1 MNPTT
6 PASSSFAAFV
16 SDHRTLLIAIGIALL
31 VIIALAIVVVL
42 LRRRRAPGARASGPS
57 LSERLER
64 VWKPFYRSL
73 PRHARHFPTVI
84 VMGDAG
90 AGKSRLIDTHVD
102 WRGQSHQFLPGAAQG
117 DLLQIYLGPD
127 AIVHEVSASLLH
139 DSSAGARRALSRLWR
154 RLGRGPAVVVVVV
167 NAQDLAVPRP
177 DALRG
182 LAQLVRGKLRVIAAR
197 RPVELRVCLTHLD
210 QAPGY
215 QELAYVLGAR
225 MRGLALDQA
234 AGQGAQSPGDAIA
247 AQLEAELTRA
257 LVRQRHDEF
266 RRMVAF
272 CQSFP
277 ARFAALTPFL
287 RSLAGDEPFA
297 PRYRLDS
304 LCLSAAGRDCQVG
317 LPFAVSRTAVIH
329 SLRVARRRHTAASLT
344 LGASLAAALA
354 GVGLWHSDRIG
365 LAEAAVAAL
374 AGAADDR
381 PGSSEAPAIDATER
395 AAAAE
400 IMRLHDSEIL
410 GLDHSFVPR
419 KQRLRARF
427 LDTVRRS
434 YLLPRVRPGASRVE
448 LLYVASL
455 IYAAHGTE
463 LGALVSAEAQ
473 RWAERIDVP
482 EHVIADYIRLSEQPW
497 DGRISLPAPGAA
509 HAALEAADWRPYLA
523 ELGRMLGQERV
534 APAELEAVR
543 ARTPIVTSSEELR
556 VLAVVAELL
565 GQDPALR
572 GQLAT
577 ILAQPRDSAWV
588 RAHHGD
594 LAAVTDLVRRAHL
607 RVPEVPG
614 WPLVRLMREIEAV
627 SLPVGPHPLY
637 AFDIEGERFAVD
649 AGAWAALLARSRTG
663 LMLDAFL
670 TDLASSKREAFFPAG
685 VSLPAAGAVAEVPN
699 QGPSELIRGPY
710 TRAAFDA
717 YVAPVLRAVDEQGW
731 QPGSQGAGPHRSLPM
746 GPADRARLAS
756 VIDDSASEYARGYGR
771 ELERY
776 YRSFRFEVTTPAALA
791 PALSALSEPSS
802 SLVSFLR
809 VVARQAAPVGNSAGD
824 SSGDGSGDGT
834 ATAPG
839 EGSAFAPMRQR
850 LAPFAPV
857 IALMAADDKGNLPHL
872 EPYQKTIAALLPVAA
887 ASAPAPAAGDA
898 AAADAGLPL
907 SPLGTLAMQAMDAPD
922 QDQREAV
929 RLWLTSVGV
938 YNEWQEPFLAPVQRV
953 YRLGTANIEAEAGR
967 AWRKQIR
974 PLASEVLDQFPF
986 RRDARTAV
994 TADEL
999 EQVLRAQGKEPGSFW
1014 LAFQQYLGAVTARD
1028 RKGRWHMRTRLDAPD
1043 GMLPLVNDIARLSE
1057 TLWDQDGARVPLTF
1071 GVTPRPLPRKPVD
1084 GRVATLAYL
1093 DSGGTSVHA
1102 FNQRPSSRPF
1112 TFSWWD
1118 QTSASVGVMLSQPE
1132 GNGQAYSID
1141 VVEPDWSLYRLLRQA
1156 QLSEDLEL
1164 SWRISITGA
1173 RETMRVRFVLDRDP
1187 WSLFRM
1193 STAPAGGEQP

>member
-1 MNPTT
+1 MNPAAPT
-6 PASSSFAAFV
+6 SFSAFL
-16 SDHRTLLIAIGIALL
+16 SEHRTLLIAIGITLL
-31 VIIALAIVVVL
+31 VLIALAIAIVL
-42 LRRRRAPGARASGPS
+42 VRRRRARGTASSGPS
-57 LSERLER
+57 LAERLER

-84 VMGDAG
+84 VMGEAG

-139 DSSAGARRALSRLWR
+139 DTSAGARRALSRLWR

-167 NAQDLAVPRP
+167 NAQDLAMPRP

-197 RPVELRVCLTHLD
+197 RPVELRICLTHLD
-210 QAPGY
+210 QVPGY
-215 QELAYVLGAR
+215 QELAYVLGTR
-225 MRGLALDQA
+225 MRGLALDPA
-234 AGQGAQSPGDAIA
+234 AGQSVGDVIA
-247 AQLEAELTRA
+247 AQLKAELTRA

-304 LCLSAAGRDCQVG
+304 LCLSAAGRDCQIG

-329 SLRVARRRHTAASLT
+329 SLRVARRRHTAASLA
-344 LGASLAAALA
+344 LGGSLAAGLV
-354 GVGLWHSDRIG
+354 GVGVWHSGRIG
-365 LAEAAVAAL
+365 QAETAVEAL
-374 AGAADDR
+374 TMAADSR
-381 PGSSEAPAIDATER
+381 PSSSDALAIDATER

-400 IMRLHDSEIL
+400 IVRLHDSEIL
-410 GLDHSFVPR
+410 GLEHSFVPR

-427 LDTVRRS
+427 LDTVRQS
-434 YLLPRVRPGASRVE
+434 YLLPRIRPGASRVE

-455 IYAAHGTE
+455 IYAAQGTE
-463 LGALVSAEAQ
+463 LGALVIAEAQ

-482 EHVIADYIRLSEQPW
+482 EHVITDYVRLSEQPW
-497 DGRISLPAPGAA
+497 DGRISLPAPGAT
-509 HAALEAADWRPYLA
+509 HAALEAADWRPYLT
-523 ELGRMLGQERV
+523 ELGRLLGQERM
-534 APAELEAVR
+534 APAELEALR

-556 VLAVVAELL
+556 LLAVVAELL

-572 GQLAT
+572 GQLAA

-588 RAHHGD
+588 RANHAD

-614 WPLVRLMREIEAV
+614 WPLVRLVREIEAV

-637 AFDIEGERFAVD
+637 TFDIEGERLAVD

-663 LMLDAFL
+663 LMLDAFS
-670 TDLASSKREAFFPAG
+670 TDLASSKRDAFFPAG
-685 VSLPAAGAVAEVPN
+685 VNLPAAGAVAEVPN

-717 YVAPVLRAVDEQGW
+717 YVAPVLQAIDEHGW
-731 QPGSQGAGPHRSLPM
+731 QTGAQDGARLPM
-746 GPADRARLAS
+746 GPADQARLTS
-756 VIDDSASEYARGYGR
+756 LVNDSANQYARGYGR

-776 YRSFRFEVTTPAALA
+776 YRSFRFEVTTPVALA
-791 PALSALSEPSS
+791 PALSALTQPSS
-802 SLVSFLR
+802 PLVAFLR
-809 VVARQAAPVGNSAGD
+809 VVARQAAPVGATPSTA
-824 SSGDGSGDGT
+824 DGADAAVDGT
-834 ATAPG
+834 ATTAS
-839 EGSAFAPMRQR
+839 EISAFAPMRQAV
-850 LAPFAPV
+850 APFAPV
-857 IALMAADDKGNLPHL
+857 TALVVEDDKGNLPHL
-872 EPYQKTIAALLPVAA
+872 EPYQKIIAGLVPVAS
-887 ASAPAPAAGDA
+887 ASASPPVAAAGDA

-974 PLASEVLDQFPF
+974 PLASEVLALFPF
-986 RRDARTAV
+986 RRSARTAV

-999 EQVLRAQGKEPGSFW
+999 ELALRAQGKEPGSFW
-1014 LAFQQYLGAVTARD
+1014 LAFQQYLGTVTTRD
-1028 RKGRWHMRTRLDAPD
+1028 RKGRWHMRGHLDAPD
-1043 GMLPLVNDIARLSE
+1043 GMLPLVNALAQLSE

-1071 GVTPRPLPRKPVD
+1071 EVTPRPLPRKSVD

-1093 DSGGTSVHA
+1093 DSNGTSVHA
-1102 FNQRPSSRPF
+1102 FNQRPSSRAF

-1118 QTSASVGVMLSQPE
+1118 QTSASVGVMLSAPE

-1141 VVEPDWSLYRLLRQA
+1141 VVEPDWSLYRLLEQGK
-1156 QLSEDLEL
+1156 LSEDLEL
-1164 SWRISITGA
+1164 SWRVSITGT

-1187 WSLFRM
+1187 WALVRM
-1193 STAPAGGEQP
+1193 PTAQADGDQP

>member
-1 MNPTT
+1 MNPTVPT
-6 PASSSFAAFV
+6 SSSFVDFL
-16 SDHRTLLIAIGIALL
+16 SRHSTLLIAVGIALL
-31 VIIALAIVVVL
+31 VIIAVAIVIVI
-42 LRRRRAPGARASGPS
+42 LRRRRARGTASGPS
-57 LSERLER
+57 VSQRLES

-84 VMGDAG
+84 VMGEAG

-117 DLLQIYLGPD
+117 DLLQTYLGPD
-127 AIVHEVSASLLH
+127 AIVHELSASLLH
-139 DSSAGARRALSRLWR
+139 DTSAGARRALSRLWR

-167 NAQDLAVPRP
+167 NAQDLAMPRP
-177 DALRG
+177 DALRS

-197 RPVELRVCLTHLD
+197 RPVELRICMTHLD
-210 QAPGY
+210 QVPGY

-225 MRGLALDQA
+225 MRGLALDQI
-234 AGQGAQSPGDAIA
+234 GQRTQSSGGAQSWGDAIA

-266 RRMVAF
+266 RRMVGF

-277 ARFAALTPFL
+277 ARFASLAPFL

-297 PRYRLDS
+297 PRYRLES
-304 LCLSAAGRDCQVG
+304 LCLSAAGREGQIG

-329 SLRVARRRHTAASLT
+329 SLRVARRRHTAASLA
-344 LGASLAAALA
+344 LGGSLAAGLV
-354 GVGLWHSDRIG
+354 GVGVWHAGRIG
-365 LAEAAVAAL
+365 QAEAAVDAL
-374 AGAADDR
+374 AGAVDDR
-381 PGSSEAPAIDATER
+381 PGSSGALAIDATER
-395 AAAAE
+395 TAAAE
-400 IMRLHDSEIL
+400 IVRLHDSEIL

-427 LDTVRRS
+427 LDTVRQS
-434 YLLPRVRPGASRVE
+434 YLLPHIRAGASRVE

-455 IYAAHGTE
+455 IYAAHGTR
-463 LGALVSAEAQ
+463 LGALVTAEAR
-473 RWAERIDVP
+473 RWAERIQVP
-482 EHVIADYIRLSEQPW
+482 EHVIADYVRLSEQPW
-497 DGRISLPAPGAA
+497 DGRISLPAPSAA

-523 ELGRMLGQERV
+523 ELGRVLGQERM
-534 APAELEAVR
+534 APAELEALR
-543 ARTPIVTSSEELR
+543 ARTPLVTGSEELR
-556 VLAVVAELL
+556 LLAVLAELL

-577 ILAQPRDSAWV
+577 ILAPPRDSAWV

-614 WPLVRLMREIEAV
+614 WPLLRLVREIEAV

-637 AFDIEGERFAVD
+637 TFDIEGERFAID

-670 TDLASSKREAFFPAG
+670 VDLAGARREAFFPA
-685 VSLPAAGAVAEVPN
+685 VVNLPAAGAVSEVPN

-717 YVAPVLRAVDEQGW
+717 YVAPVLHAIDEHGW
-731 QPGSQGAGPHRSLPM
+731 QTGAQEGTRLPM
-746 GPADRARLAS
+746 GPADQARLTS
-756 VIDDSASEYARGYGR
+756 LINDSASEYARSYGR

-776 YRSFRFEVTTPAALA
+776 YRSFRFEVTTPVALA

-802 SLVSFLR
+802 PLVAFLQ
-809 VVARQAAPVGNSAGD
+809 VVARQAAPVGTDDDTADDKVS
-824 SSGDGSGDGT
+824 DGGNAAS
-834 ATAPG
+834 
-839 EGSAFAPMRQR
+839 ESSAFAPMRQR

-857 IALMAADDKGNLPHL
+857 IALMAEDDKGNLPHL
-872 EPYQKTIAALLPVAA
+872 EPYQKIIAALLPVAA
-887 ASAPAPAAGDA
+887 APTAPPAGDA

-938 YNEWQEPFLAPVQRV
+938 YNEWQEPFLSPVQRV

-967 AWRKQIR
+967 AWRKQIL
-974 PLASEVLDQFPF
+974 PLASSVLELFPF

-999 EQVLRAQGKEPGSFW
+999 EQALRAQGKEPGSFW
-1014 LAFQQYLGAVTARD
+1014 LAFRQYLGAVTTRD
-1028 RKGRWHMRTRLDAPD
+1028 RKGRWHMRAHLDGPK
-1043 GMLPLVNDIARLSE
+1043 GMLPLVNDLARLSDA
-1057 TLWDQDGARVPLTF
+1057 LWDQDGARVPLTF
-1071 GVTPRPLPRKPVD
+1071 SITPRPLPRKAVD

-1112 TFSWWD
+1112 TFPWWD
-1118 QTSASVGVMLSQPE
+1118 QTSASVGVMLSEPE

-1141 VVEPDWSLYRLLRQA
+1141 VVEPDWSLYRLLKQA
-1156 QLSEDLEL
+1156 QVSEDLEL

-1173 RETMRVRFVLDRDP
+1173 RDSMRLRFVLDRDP
-1187 WSLFRM
+1187 WALFRM
-1193 STAPAGGEQP
+1193 ASASPEGGAQ